1 MSLHITPSAAG
12 LYMEGGWL
20 WVADHDLEDPNFTQV
35 TIHAGRGIL
44 IESQKPTWLWGTA
57 MEHSML
63 YNYQVANARNVFM
76 SSIQTETA

>member
-1 MSLHITPSAAG
+1 MLIHITSTASVY
-12 LYMEGGWL
+12 LENTWGW
-20 WVADHDLEDPNFTQV
+20 VSDHELDLQDHNQ
-35 TIHAGRGIL
+35 INIYNGRGIL

-63 YNYQVANARNVFM
+63 YNYQVANARDVFM